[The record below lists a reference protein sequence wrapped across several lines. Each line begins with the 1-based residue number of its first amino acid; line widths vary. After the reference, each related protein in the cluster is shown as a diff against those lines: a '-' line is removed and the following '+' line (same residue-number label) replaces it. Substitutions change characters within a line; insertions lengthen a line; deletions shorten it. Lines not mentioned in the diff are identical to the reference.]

1 MEQSGET
8 IIIKFL
14 EYGCLGNRIKD
25 VIGQVKEMKLI
36 ASDVSRNGKIGH
48 SKNQRKMLN
57 SYTCMRKKLNF
68 TI

>member
-8 IIIKFL
+8 ITIRFL
-14 EYGCLGNRIKD
+14 EYGSLGNRIKD

-36 ASDVSRNGKIGH
+36 ASDVSKNGKIDH

-57 SYTCMRKKLNF
+57 SYTCKRKKLNF

>member
-36 ASDVSRNGKIGH
+36 ASDVSKNGKIDH